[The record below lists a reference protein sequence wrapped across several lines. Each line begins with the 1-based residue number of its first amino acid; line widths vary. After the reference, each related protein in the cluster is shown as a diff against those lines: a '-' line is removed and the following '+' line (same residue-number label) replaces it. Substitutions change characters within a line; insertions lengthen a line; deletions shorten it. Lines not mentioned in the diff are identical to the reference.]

1 MAHSAQRHQGGA
13 VGPKPTRRDSRG
25 AECAVGL
32 IPPRKAGYFW
42 QSGVKKI
49 LATFAC
55 FPHLARKI
63 QATELMQRVEAPC
76 CR

>member
-1 MAHSAQRHQGGA
+1 MVHSAQRHQGG
-13 VGPKPTRRDSRG
+13 VRRTGDSRG

-49 LATFAC
+49 LSAFAC

-63 QATELMQRVEAPC
+63 QDTELMQRVKAPC